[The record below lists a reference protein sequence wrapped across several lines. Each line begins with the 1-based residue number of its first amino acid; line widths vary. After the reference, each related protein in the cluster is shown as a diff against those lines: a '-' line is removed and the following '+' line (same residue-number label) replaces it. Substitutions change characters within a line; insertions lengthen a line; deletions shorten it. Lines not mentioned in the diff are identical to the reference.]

1 MLVVLLTRKV
11 LAVVGDKEAPQ
22 YLAARSMQFGWLLLK
37 PTGRGVGSNLG
48 QAFNACA
55 DGHML
60 RYTSNPP
67 ILSRS
72 FRGASFSRE
81 SSSKT
86 LS

>member
-1 MLVVLLTRKV
+1 MLAVSLTFKV

-60 RYTSNPP
+60 RYTSNSPF
-67 ILSRS
+67 LS
-72 FRGASFSRE
+72 
-81 SSSKT
+81 
-86 LS
+86 

>member
-1 MLVVLLTRKV
+1 MYLI
-11 LAVVGDKEAPQ
+11 GDKEAPQ

-60 RYTSNPP
+60 RYIPNPQF
-67 ILSRS
+67 LSRS